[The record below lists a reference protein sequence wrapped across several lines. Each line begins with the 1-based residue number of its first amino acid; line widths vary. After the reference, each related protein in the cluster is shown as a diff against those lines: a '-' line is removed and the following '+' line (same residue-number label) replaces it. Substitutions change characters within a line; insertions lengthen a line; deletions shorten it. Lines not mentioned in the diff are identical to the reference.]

1 MLLFRGRPPPPTHL
15 LTAARSTASTPRVTG
30 FVPPSP
36 ESLGKP
42 RIPRKS
48 SPRLRK
54 YGRRLAYT
62 TALGTTLYL
71 ADRFLNYSTFTR
83 NFRTLGTC
91 TLIALDYKLNFAP
104 SKSSRQLSRLH
115 ERSADRLLD
124 LCLTNGGLYQ
134 KMGQAIAMQSAVL
147 PPVFQAKFSQFFDET
162 PQAGW
167 KEVEKVLREEYG
179 HLPEVRHGTGELV
192 DRIFMPGTWE
202 RKAIGSASVAQV
214 HRARLKTGEWV
225 AVKVQ
230 KPWIERQVGL
240 DLWMFESVSY
250 FFSEKLFALPLSY
263 FAPYI
268 SARLFQETDFINEA
282 NNATLMRDFV
292 LSEPS
297 LRNKVHIPLVYPHLS
312 TRRILVTE
320 WIDGVPVSARPLL
333 TGPYRGPAWIGHTPT
348 TPYNQVLSEGPLKK
362 YRPPPSGPPQTV
374 YGLGLRERDIMQI
387 MVDLFCAQMFMFGS
401 LHCDPHPGNIL
412 IRRTPAGR
420 PELVL
425 LDHGLYIST
434 TPEFRRQYAEFWRA
448 LFTFDNATIQ
458 RVASQWGIA
467 NADLFA
473 SATLLR
479 PYTGGSNDIA
489 DIVGE
494 EGSHER
500 GGSAFAAHEK
510 MREKMGA
517 FLEDQEK
524 MPKELIFI
532 GRNMRIVQANNQALG
547 SPVNRIKIIAL
558 WASRSL
564 TRFPAATGGDGFFKG
579 WLRHLVFK
587 VVVLGLDIVFWYGRV
602 RQALLGGA
610 GFEERLEERMRR
622 VAMEELGVELNH
634 GVFEG

>member
-1 MLLFRGRPPPPTHL
+1 ML
-15 LTAARSTASTPRVTG
+15 
-30 FVPPSP
+30 
-36 ESLGKP
+36 
-42 RIPRKS
+42 
-48 SPRLRK
+48 K

-71 ADRFLNYSTFTR
+71 ADRYLNYSTFTR

-91 TLIALDYKLNFAP
+91 MVIAADYKINFTP

-115 ERSADRLLD
+115 ERTADRLLN

-134 KMGQAIAMQSAVL
+134 KIGQAIAMQSAVL
-147 PPVFQAKFSQFFDET
+147 PPIFQEKFSQFFDET

-167 KEVEKVLREEYG
+167 RDIEKVLREEYG
-179 HLPEVRHGTGELV
+179 HLPEVRNGTGDLV

-202 RKAIGSASVAQV
+202 RKAVGSASVAQV

-240 DLWMFESVSY
+240 DLWMFEVVTH

-263 FAPYI
+263 FTPYI
-268 SARLFQETDFINEA
+268 SARLLQETDFLNEA

-292 LSEPS
+292 LSEPG
-297 LRNKVHIPLVYPHLS
+297 LRNKVYIPLVYPHLT
-312 TRRILVTE
+312 TRRIMVAE
-320 WIDGVPVSARPLL
+320 WIDGVAVSSRPLL
-333 TGPYRGPAWIGHTPT
+333 TGPYRGPQWIGHSPNTPHR
-348 TPYNQVLSEGPLKK
+348 QALAEGPIKR
-362 YRPPPSGPPQTV
+362 YRGTENV
-374 YGLGLRERDIMQI
+374 YGLGLRERDIMKI
-387 MVDLFCAQMFMFGS
+387 MVDLFCAQMFMFGY

-412 IRRTPAGR
+412 IRRTPAGN

-434 TPEFRRQYAEFWRA
+434 TPEFRRQYAEFWKA
-448 LFTFDNATIQ
+448 LLTFDNTTIN
-458 RVASQWGIA
+458 RVAREWGIG
-467 NADLFA
+467 NSDLFA

-489 DIVGE
+489 DIIGE
-494 EGSHER
+494 EGQDK
-500 GGSAFAAHEK
+500 GGRSAYQAHVK
-510 MREKMGA
+510 MRKKMGE

-564 TRFPAATGGDGFFKG
+564 TRFPASTGGDGFLKG
-579 WLRHLVFK
+579 WLKHIVFK
-587 VVVLGLDIVFWYGRV
+587 CVVFSLDVVFWWSRV
-602 RQALLGGA
+602 TQAVTGGA
-610 GFEERLEERMRR
+610 GFEEKLEERMRR